1 MTNNT
6 HILELSAYTQPEII
20 EDGRDKWVEY
30 GTENDYYT
38 WLIDRRRNS
47 TTNGSIINN
56 IARLM
61 YGRGLYA
68 KNANKRPNDFAQMLA
83 LFRPHDL
90 RAAGDNLYHL
100 GQGAYQLIY
109 NKAHNKIVKVKYM
122 PINLIRPE
130 KCDKDGNITGYY
142 YSDNWSDTKAFPPKR
157 IPAFGTSNEGI
168 ELVVFGAQSVGRKY
182 FSAVAYEPCLDY
194 CILEERISEYLINDV
209 DNGFSGTKVVNFN
222 NGVPTEEQQKI
233 QAKKVLGKLTGA
245 RGQKVIVSFN
255 NNQEQKTTVDD
266 IPLNDAPDHYNYL
279 STECRNKILVGH
291 CITSPMLVG
300 ISPDGQGFSSNADEI
315 EVAAK
320 YFHNTAIRPQQD
332 IHLDAIA
339 EVLAFNNI
347 SLDLFFRRLNLFEDI
362 EADEQKSE
370 EVAMSKQVDE
380 KIFNELDK
388 YADNDLEGW
397 ELIDSQDVDYDLE
410 EQEDAYLESLN
421 KSEKSLLS
429 KVWDFVS
436 TGTARPNASSEQDG
450 NIFKSRYR
458 YTGDVNTNSRDFCKR
473 MIKANKVY
481 RKEDI
486 IQMGSQVVNKGWGPE
501 GADTYSIWLY
511 KGGGACG
518 HKWVRETYLKKSD
531 ANSPLARK
539 YTPAEVRKAGEIVPL
554 TDKDKNGKAVNDER
568 VYTAPKDMPYEGF
581 LPTNKRFQ

>member
-68 KNANKRPNDFAQMLA
+68 KNASRRPNDFAQMLA

-168 ELVVFGAQSVGRKY
+168 ELLVFGAQSVGRKY

-291 CITSPMLVG
+291 CITSSMLVG

-320 YFHNTAIRPQQD
+320 YFHNTVIRPQQD
-332 IHLDAIA
+332 IHLDAIT
-339 EVLAFNNI
+339 EILAFNNI

-370 EVAMSKQVDE
+370 EVAMSSHDKLSDVLSRFGEDE
-380 KIFNELDK
+380 
-388 YADNDLEGW
+388 DLEGW
-397 ELIDSQDVDYDLE
+397 ELIDEREVDYDNE
-410 EQEDAYLESLN
+410 EDFDNQLKEYF
-421 KSEKSLLS
+421 KPKQSLLS
-429 KVWDFVS
+429 KVWEFVNS
-436 TGTARPNASSEQDG
+436 GVASPNQKSNQDKEIDGFYFKVRYVYDG
-450 NIFKSRYR
+450 NKSPE
-458 YTGDVNTNSRDFCKR
+458 RDFCKLMMQR
-473 MIKANKVY
+473 NKLY

-486 IQMGSQVVNKGWGPE
+486 AMMSETVVNE
-501 GADTYSIWLY
+501 GFGEFGTDTYDIFKY
-511 KGGGACG
+511 KGGPRCG
-518 HKWVRETYLKKSD
+518 HKWVRKTYVSATKSID
-531 ANSPLARK
+531 VKSP
-539 YTPAEVRKAGEIVPL
+539 
-554 TDKDKNGKAVNDER
+554 N
-568 VYTAPKDMPYEGF
+568 APTVS
-581 LPTNKRFQ
+581 TNKAEKFGCYEA

>member
-1 MTNNT
+1 MNNT

-30 GTENDYYT
+30 GTENDYYS

-68 KNANKRPNDFAQMLA
+68 KNASRRPNDFAQMLA

-109 NKAHNKIVKVKYM
+109 NKAHNKVVKVKYM

-168 ELVVFGAQSVGRKY
+168 ELLVFGAQSVGRKY

-320 YFHNTAIRPQQD
+320 YFHNTVIRPQQD
-332 IHLDAIA
+332 IHLDAIT
-339 EVLAFNNI
+339 EILAFNNI

-370 EVAMSKQVDE
+370 EVAMSSHDKLSDVLSRFGEDE
-380 KIFNELDK
+380 
-388 YADNDLEGW
+388 DLKGW
-397 ELIDSQDVDYDLE
+397 ELIDEREVDYDN
-410 EQEDAYLESLN
+410 EDDLDLQVAEWEESL
-421 KSEKSLLS
+421 KTKPTLLS
-429 KVWDFVS
+429 KVWQFVNS
-436 TGTARPNASSEQDG
+436 GVASPNQKSNQDKEVNGFYFKVRYVYDG
-450 NIFKSRYR
+450 NKSPE
-458 YTGDVNTNSRDFCKR
+458 RDFCKLMMQR
-473 MIKANKVY
+473 NKLY

-486 IQMGSQVVNKGWGPE
+486 AMMSETVVNE
-501 GADTYSIWLY
+501 GFGEFGTDTYDIFKY
-511 KGGGACG
+511 KGGPRCG
-518 HKWVRETYLKKSD
+518 HKWVRKTYVSATKSID
-531 ANSPLARK
+531 VKSPNAPTVSTNK
-539 YTPAEVRKAGEIVPL
+539 AEKFGYVVR
-554 TDKDKNGKAVNDER
+554 N
-568 VYTAPKDMPYEGF
+568 PKEVAMKPNDMPLKGF
-581 LPTNKRFQ
+581 SPNNTNLPSDVA

>member
-1 MTNNT
+1 MNNT

-83 LFRPHDL
+83 LFRPYDL

-100 GQGAYQLIY
+100 GQGSYQLIY

-157 IPAFGTSNEGI
+157 IPAFGTSKEGI
-168 ELVVFGAQSVGRKY
+168 ELIVFGAQSVGRKY

-320 YFHNTAIRPQQD
+320 YFHNTVIRPQQD

-339 EVLAFNNI
+339 EILAFNNI

-370 EVAMSKQVDE
+370 EVAMSSHDKLSDVLSRFGEDE
-380 KIFNELDK
+380 
-388 YADNDLEGW
+388 DLEGW
-397 ELIDSQDVDYDLE
+397 ELIDEREVDYDNE
-410 EQEDAYLESLN
+410 EDFDNQLKEYFEP
-421 KSEKSLLS
+421 KQSLLS
-429 KVWDFVS
+429 KVWEFVNS
-436 TGTARPNASSEQDG
+436 GVASPNQKSNQDKEIDGFYFKVRYVYDG
-450 NIFKSRYR
+450 NKSPE
-458 YTGDVNTNSRDFCKR
+458 RDFCKLMMQR
-473 MIKANKVY
+473 NKLY

-486 IQMGSQVVNKGWGPE
+486 AMMSETVVNE
-501 GADTYSIWLY
+501 GFGEFGTDTYDIFKY
-511 KGGGACG
+511 KGGPRCG
-518 HKWVRETYLKKSD
+518 HKWVRKTYVSASKSID
-531 ANSPLARK
+531 VKSPNAPTVSTNK
-539 YTPAEVRKAGEIVPL
+539 AEKFGYVVR
-554 TDKDKNGKAVNDER
+554 N
-568 VYTAPKDMPYEGF
+568 PKEVAMKPNDMPLKGF
-581 LPTNKRFQ
+581 SPNNTNLPSDVA